1 METYLVTLTELLQE
15 YFNLSQLASEIVASA
30 MIFLLAFM
38 IGWLVY
44 SIFARYLS
52 RWAEKTKSKLDDE
65 ILKHI
70 KAPVVLLALLFGAF
84 YALENLTFLKPYSDL
99 LTSIFIVT
107 EILIVTFIVNR
118 VISVLISWYA
128 MRAKRQRRLSEHLLH
143 ILKRA
148 MQFVIYLF
156 AFLAILAAFNLDLS
170 GVIVGLGV
178 GGIAIA
184 LALQNILSD
193 IFSAFSIYFDRPFE
207 IGDFIVVGDYSG
219 TVKKI
224 GVRSTRIELL
234 QGEELIISN
243 RQLITTSVR
252 NFRKLKKRRVVFTLG
267 VSCDTPTEKLRR
279 IPEFVKHIIDKAE
292 LAEFNRTHFT
302 KFGDYSLDFEVVYYM
317 KTSDYVKYLDTQQAI
332 NLAIKAAFEKEDI
345 ELAYPTQTIFVNK

>member
-1 METYLVTLTELLQE
+1 MTLAELLQE
-15 YFNLSQLASEIVASA
+15 YFNLNQLASEIVSSVV
-30 MIFLLAFM
+30 IFFLAFI

-52 RWAEKTKSKLDDE
+52 GWAKRTKSKLDDE
-65 ILKHI
+65 ILKNI

-84 YALENLTFLKPYSDL
+84 YGLENLTFLDPYSGL
-99 LTSIFIVT
+99 ITSIFIVA
-107 EILIVTFIVNR
+107 EILVVTFIVNR
-118 VISVLISWYA
+118 VISILISWYA
-128 MRAKRQRRLSEHLLH
+128 TRAKRQKRLSEHLLY
-143 ILKRA
+143 ILKRTV
-148 MQFVIYLF
+148 QFIIYLF
-156 AFLAILAAFNLDLS
+156 AFLAILAAFKMDLS

-252 NFRKLKKRRVVFTLG
+252 NFRKLKKRRVVFNLG
-267 VSCDTPTEKLRR
+267 VSCDTSTEKLRR
-279 IPEFVKHIIDKAE
+279 IPELIKKIINESE
-292 LAEFNRTHFT
+292 LAEFDRTHFT

-317 KTSDYVKYLDTQQAI
+317 KTSDYVKYLDTQHTI
-332 NLAIKAAFEKEDI
+332 NLAIKEAFEREDI

>member
-1 METYLVTLTELLQE
+1 MTLAELLQE
-15 YFNLSQLASEIVASA
+15 YFNLNQLASEIVSSVV
-30 MIFLLAFM
+30 IFFLAFI

-52 RWAEKTKSKLDDE
+52 GWAKRTKSKLDDE
-65 ILKHI
+65 ILKNI

-84 YALENLTFLKPYSDL
+84 YGLENLTFLDPYSGL
-99 LTSIFIVT
+99 ITSIFIVA
-107 EILIVTFIVNR
+107 EILVVTFIVNR
-118 VISVLISWYA
+118 VISILISWYA
-128 MRAKRQRRLSEHLLH
+128 TRAKRQKRLSEHLLY
-143 ILKRA
+143 ILKRTI
-148 MQFVIYLF
+148 QFIIYLF
-156 AFLAILAAFNLDLS
+156 AFLAILAAFKMDLS

-252 NFRKLKKRRVVFTLG
+252 NFRKLKKRRVVFNLG
-267 VSCDTPTEKLRR
+267 VSCDTSTEKLRR
-279 IPEFVKHIIDKAE
+279 VPELIKKIINESE

-317 KTSDYVKYLDTQQAI
+317 KTSDYVKYLDTQHTI
-332 NLAIKAAFEKEDI
+332 NLAIKEAFEREDI